1 MTRFLN
7 TEGCERCKMEQNVTE
22 TNLLHQ
28 NEQAK
33 KEQSWL
39 MAQSADENQEQQ
51 TQNASIFYKF
61 DSSIGKP

>member
-1 MTRFLN
+1 
-7 TEGCERCKMEQNVTE
+7 MEQNVTE

-39 MAQSADENQEQQ
+39 MSQSVDENQEQQ